1 MGLLTRLKTVTG
13 GVIKAK
19 LTGDDAQTD
28 LDALAAAELEADLER
43 PVRSAPIRTV
53 LAGAKP
59 AVKLPEPPSVDASAP
74 VVRGPAGKRSL

>member
-1 MGLLTRLKTVTG
+1 MGLLTRLKTVTS

-19 LTGDDAQTD
+19 LTGDDAETD
-28 LDALAAAELEADLER
+28 LDALTAAELEADLER
-43 PVRSAPIRTV
+43 PTRVRTV